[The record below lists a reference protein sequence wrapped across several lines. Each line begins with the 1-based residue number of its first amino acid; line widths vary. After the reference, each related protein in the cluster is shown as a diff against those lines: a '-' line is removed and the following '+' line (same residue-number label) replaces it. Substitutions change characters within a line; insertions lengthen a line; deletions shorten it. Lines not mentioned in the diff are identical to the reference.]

1 MISTPEPRSYQSR
14 TGGVSSALASLLVH
28 AVVVALVWLAA
39 AQRPVVPDFVS
50 YQIDLVSL
58 PEVVADPGSPL
69 VEALPTAPPPA
80 TEGVPPP
87 APTPEEVA
95 EPPEP
100 EPETENPAPEIPPD
114 DPVPQRPTATRPPD
128 AETGAAT
135 SDAINVRMEGLRRD
149 YPAYYNNIILQ
160 IRRCFRWAGQG
171 TPETEVYFVII
182 EDGSVSDVRFVRQ
195 SGNPSF
201 DYEALGAVECAGQP
215 GHFGPLPDDLPF
227 DRLPIRFNFRPGNDG
242 IFR

>member
-1 MISTPEPRSYQSR
+1 MISTPEPRRDPSR
-14 TGGVSSALASLLVH
+14 RGGIRSALGSLLVH
-28 AVVVALVWLAA
+28 AVGVALFWAAA
-39 AQRPVVPDFVS
+39 AQREPLPDFVS

-69 VEALPTAPPPA
+69 VEAPPA
-80 TEGVPPP
+80 TEDVPPP
-87 APTPEEVA
+87 APTPEEVTA
-95 EPPEP
+95 IPELEP
-100 EPETENPAPEIPPD
+100 EKPAPESPPD
-114 DPVPQRPTATRPPD
+114 RPAPPQPTATRPPD
-128 AETGAAT
+128 AETGAKS
-135 SDAINVRMEGLRRD
+135 SDAINIRIEGLRRD
-149 YPAYYNNIILQ
+149 YPAYYDNIILQ

-201 DYEALGAVECAGQP
+201 DYEALGAVECAAQP

-227 DRLPIRFNFRPGNDG
+227 DRLPIRFKFRPGNDG